1 MIEQLSFY
9 KSLESN
15 DVTNDNLYNND
26 FAQSTKNTI
35 KEENNNK
42 EQDNN
47 ATLAENNSK
56 SE

>member
-1 MIEQLSFY
+1 LSFY